1 LRLPAIDAE
10 GAERLAVGDAAAS
23 YDPIVARGI
32 TKALE
37 AESPPARITDA
48 LEDVVAVGRRIA
60 ERSDSTGS
68 YSERIAARFRIY
80 AETRAHLY
88 EIERRDWC
96 ILNRCTNGRIIGTA
110 VRSTTSCYTAL
121 ETTGLEIP
129 ALWPSVEVKSP

>member
-1 LRLPAIDAE
+1 MQK
-10 GAERLAVGDAAAS
+10 GAGRLAVGDAAAS

-37 AESPPARITDA
+37 DR
-48 LEDVVAVGRRIA
+48 VAAGRHIA

-88 EIERRDWC
+88 ESEQRD
-96 ILNRCTNGRIIGTA
+96 G
-110 VRSTTSCYTAL
+110 SF
-121 ETTGLEIP
+121 
-129 ALWPSVEVKSP
+129 